1 MKKIIAFLIIACF
14 SIPQFAFA
22 GAWTLPKNTVGLEQY
37 MKVHW
42 AKEDFGPDGDR
53 RRFSRDA
60 RSWGWGMASKVEY
73 GLLENLTLMGS
84 MEYKEDKYKEY
95 ARPTNWGTYSVQN
108 HGITNVD
115 FGARLRLLEDP
126 VVLSGQIKTS
136 IYIPYDDL
144 PLSDVAEAPELHDR
158 NNSVELRGLI
168 GKYFDTAMPFYVG
181 AEYGYRF
188 KDHDVCN
195 DIPFFIDNE
204 PRTETALLVVPRRAV
219 FHVRPPELL
228 ERVGFAAVRVAKKMA
243 EYPAPPLD
251 GGHRPDIDNTRFCS
265 FGQLTEVRRNH
276 DGGRVLRGSCCH
288 RGGGHKQADGGKEN
302 CIG

>member
-60 RSWGWGMASKVEY
+60 RSWGWGMASKIEY

-195 DIPFFIDNE
+195 DIPFFIEVGCWPLDWLLLK
-204 PRTETALLVVPRRAV
+204 TEIDGYWSHDGSGTKEEEYAIWRIGPSFQLLTLYDQLTGKEEISEHDELAKKGQALNLELQYGNTIWGRNTTAYQ
-219 FHVRPPELL
+219 EI
-228 ERVGFAAVRVAKKMA
+228 VAKISA
-243 EYPAPPLD
+243 
-251 GGHRPDIDNTRFCS
+251 RF
-265 FGQLTEVRRNH
+265 
-276 DGGRVLRGSCCH
+276 
-288 RGGGHKQADGGKEN
+288 
-302 CIG
+302 